1 MVRYASDSRSLAPFP
16 FLIGLVVS
24 LHSPQSL
31 AQTQTSAQ
39 PRATFTA
46 RGVVEPAEGILS
58 IGAAATGVIERIV
71 TGPGERVH
79 AGDELVKLDCA
90 PLEADVKS
98 LEGQARAAQAVDDR
112 VRNGSRPAE
121 IAVGEA
127 NVGVARARAEEAA
140 EALRRAQALQLGI
153 NVTQAVMLQ
162 VERDARITSAQLE
175 DTRAR
180 LALLREGSREE
191 DIAEADARRD
201 AAAAALDAA
210 RARFAECTVRS
221 PIDGVVVERS
231 ATRGQFVTAAV
242 PSVLLRV
249 ANDESLGIRV
259 EVEAPHLGDVC
270 VRQHASITRDGGT
283 GGELGASVAR
293 ILPPLAL
300 GAASPGAPRQG
311 QTPPGHA
318 EVFLTFDGPP
328 AGLRAG
334 DEVTLRFE
342 PCAS

>member
-1 MVRYASDSRSLAPFP
+1 MARFASAPRLLALFHAI
-16 FLIGLVVS
+16 LCLAL

-31 AQTQTSAQ
+31 AQTSPQ
-39 PRATFTA
+39 PHAAFTV

-58 IGAAATGVIERIV
+58 IGTAATGVIERIV
-71 TGPGERVH
+71 AGPGERVH
-79 AGDELVKLDCA
+79 AGDELLKIDCA

-98 LEGQARAAQAVDDR
+98 LVGQARAAQDVDDR

-153 NVTQAVMLQ
+153 SVTQAVMLQ

-175 DTRAR
+175 DARAR
-180 LALLREGSREE
+180 LDLLRQGSRDE
-191 DIAEADARRD
+191 DIAEAGARRD
-201 AAAAALDAA
+201 ASAAALDAA
-210 RARFAECTVRS
+210 RARLAQCTVKS
-221 PIDGVVVERS
+221 PIDGVVVERL
-231 ATRGQFVTAAV
+231 ATRGQFVTSAV

-249 ANDESLGIRV
+249 ANDKSLGIRA
-259 EVEAPHLGDVC
+259 EVEAAHSGDVC
-270 VRQHASITRDGGT
+270 VRQHASITREGGA

-293 ILPPLAL
+293 IVPPLA
-300 GAASPGAPRQG
+300 AAAPAAPRQG
-311 QTPPGHA
+311 ETPPGRA
-318 EVFLTFDGPP
+318 DVFLTLDRPP
-328 AGLRAG
+328 AGLRVG
-334 DEVTLRFE
+334 DEVMLRFE